1 MVHGLFKL
9 MAKCEIK
16 AFIVTSGT
24 LLFAFLL
31 QSWAI
36 HKNMV

>member
-24 LLFAFLL
+24 LCRVFFVAI
-31 QSWAI
+31 QSY
-36 HKNMV
+36 